1 MHGFFLSF
9 IIQEVFEKIIWDIS
23 PLLFTLLKE
32 KKKKNKMWIYEQP
45 WPKASCLPDPFS
57 YFDWSLWINCE
68 RYQIILLTWFH
79 YP

>member
-32 KKKKNKMWIYEQP
+32 KKKKTKCESMNSPDQKP
-45 WPKASCLPDPFS
+45 HVCL
-57 YFDWSLWINCE
+57 
-68 RYQIILLTWFH
+68 ILFPILTGLSG
-79 YP
+79 